1 MDQLEEKKQDRRPQK
16 KKRSMND
23 SQYIKR
29 TKVEALKSK
38 HVDDKDDC
46 MEKVLKDQADNWA
59 EIFALFDKN
68 SDGEISSQELREV
81 MLTLGH
87 KEVIDDGDRAGSGYV
102 SFEEFLEIVKFL

>member
-1 MDQLEEKKQDRRPQK
+1 MEEKKQDSRPQK
-16 KKRSMND
+16 KKRSMSG
-23 SQYIKR
+23 SQYMKR
-29 TKVEALKSK
+29 TKVETLKLIL
-38 HVDDKDDC
+38 VDDKVDC